1 MTKEDESQVWRSRS
15 YVSAS
20 SKEEV
25 HHVNHV
31 IMFLSSVSI
40 SRGACGPYPF
50 LSIRPITRPCYRGV
64 KLLRVRPHI
73 SVGILA
79 PPIKALVQLYLS
91 PKIGCLL
98 VSHVS
103 YIALQ
108 PLQVSWGG
116 LWGRWRCIGCLWQGV
131 SRLLWCLALSLPRG
145 AILLDD
151 GYSDRGSMTLLGVIG
166 TP

>member
-91 PKIGCLL
+91 PKIGCL
-98 VSHVS
+98 
-103 YIALQ
+103 
-108 PLQVSWGG
+108 
-116 LWGRWRCIGCLWQGV
+116 WQGV